1 MSSEDGIWILRL
13 LLMGLITMAALYDD
27 LRRYKI
33 SNKICLAGMLTGII
47 LLLCDIAM
55 GHSVAEYIAGGIT
68 GFVIMLIAHMVMAVG
83 AGDVKLMG
91 ALGLIAGFYFINGV
105 ILLSFLCAALVGMIA
120 VACGRYGVRSISG
133 RRFHTIHFTLALA
146 TAEFVM
152 AVLCVAEN
160 IEKLYIGGA

>member
-1 MSSEDGIWILRL
+1 MSSEDCIWLLRL
-13 LLMGLITMAALYDD
+13 LMMSLITMAALYDD

-55 GHSVAEYIAGGIT
+55 GHSVAKYITGGIA

-91 ALGLIAGFYFINGV
+91 VLGLIAGFYFINGV
-105 ILLSFLCAALVGMIA
+105 ILLSFLCAALAGTILVI
-120 VACGRYGVRSISG
+120 CGRCGVKSISG
-133 RRFHTIHFTLALA
+133 RRFHTIHFTSALV
-146 TAEFVM
+146 TAELVM
-152 AVLCVAEN
+152 AAVCVLEN
-160 IEKLYIGGA
+160 VEKLYLGGV